1 MYAYDYGVRNFD
13 KKYQPFPNITVFNDT
28 IEVLDQEN
36 SLFLPDF
43 VYKQV
48 VLNKNDDRF
57 AHILPSGLTYTDI
70 FVKDYAQQFNEF
82 VSTGQSRIVAGFN
95 VVRVIFEFEGNYFV
109 FNPEVFSLDEVEI
122 TAKGTGKKQKF
133 PPDLTLLNEQLNGSA
148 LSVILFITKDG
159 AKLERAYQ
167 KIVQYRDNEL
177 VLFVESDDAFNVFGS
192 VVRVNSGTG
201 ISSGTAIPYR
211 DIAKLTTTFE
221 IGIPET
227 VIKKILVDHVKDKD
241 SVFYMVRN
249 VFQKGIEIV
258 QIPIN
263 FSLTTI
269 ADGMELVGKEIG
281 DALKIGEKY
290 WKAYDKEGNPNPEY
304 SPILPG
310 YDQILQV
317 QQANEKLDY
326 DKLLSGFTK
335 RMDDLEGYLQAGIDR
350 IPITILKDFIG
361 NKVTVFF
368 NMIAEGKKFIKEI
381 AKQVISMT
389 KAYFEF
395 LNGFLVGLLNSL
407 VEVVKGIFDLIALIC
422 KIVVGISKA
431 QGQLAKTPSSMF
443 SLFVELIE
451 SFIEAISKLFSIK
464 NVKLFF
470 LFLLGVFVKLLVS
483 PPSITMDKLGYGIG
497 FLIGFIIEEVVFGI
511 VSGGTKN
518 VADAIRLAAVSY
530 KNLLQGVYKAT
541 KWPITFTID
550 GFLTFIREIYRQF
563 SNFPQLLKNL
573 GKWID
578 EALAA
583 VKAEAAVSAKFQGLF
598 SLDPLSAIAIRRLGK
613 RTIKKLDEIGVRFG
627 KNSDTGKYEIGYN
640 EEIIRSFDK
649 ESDLVEELTRLINKR
664 KDELFKYLEESLSFR
679 KSQINL
685 LEAWDYLSI
694 GGRGR
699 RRGQRLRKSDIRLIE
714 RKLRD
719 LEVELELH
727 SLNTTEIIRGFF
739 LSNGSAAKMP
749 KSAAAIF
756 ITDGV
761 RMKIVLRKGATI
773 YEFFHEFMHFRHA
786 KELGLKRY
794 LRLGGKGTSGELIK
808 ENFVFDKLIN
818 NKELLTKE
826 EIEHAFWYI
835 NERVRSIFGK
845 EPIIPSFNLEDIPN
859 VRKEI
864 NINSVINIK

>member
-36 SLFLPDF
+36 SLFLQDF

-82 VSTGQSRIVAGFN
+82 VSTGQSRVVAGFN
-95 VVRVIFEFEGNYFV
+95 VVREIFEFEGNFFV
-109 FNPEVFSLDEVEI
+109 FNPEAFSLDEVEI

-133 PPDLTLLNEQLNGSA
+133 PPDLTLLNEQLNGSV

-167 KIVQYRDNEL
+167 KIAQYRDNEL

-192 VVRVNSGTG
+192 VVRVNSGAG

-221 IGIPET
+221 IGIPQT

-263 FSLTTI
+263 FSLITV

-290 WKAYDKEGNPNPEY
+290 WKTYDKEGNPNPEY
-304 SPILPG
+304 SPLLPG

-368 NMIAEGKKFIKEI
+368 DMIAEGKKFIKEI

-483 PPSITMDKLGYGIG
+483 PPSVTMDKLGYGIG
-497 FLIGFIIEEVVFGI
+497 FLIGFIIEEVVFAI
-511 VSGGTKN
+511 ATGGAKT
-518 VADAIRLAAVSY
+518 VGTALRLAAESY
-530 KNLLQGVYKAT
+530 KSLLKGVYTAAKRT
-541 KWPITFTID
+541 ITFTID
-550 GFLTFIREIYRQF
+550 GFLTIIREIYRQL

-573 GKWID
+573 GKWLD

-598 SLDPLSAIAIRRLGK
+598 SLDPLSAIAIRRLGAG
-613 RTIKKLDEIGVRFG
+613 TISQLDNLGIVFG
-627 KNSDTGKYEIGYN
+627 KNRSRFLIKYKNTVIGNFSNERELILELKRILKKDFDDRIKYLDDLIRKTRKSYKLSAKGLKELKKFADEALKKWSNPNSRPGATAILEGMINGKLIRVTDYSAAGLSKSERFEKYHPLVLDWLNRSPEKLLGRGTYGKCAENFTISSWLYEAEKALSINRGRISL
-640 EEIIRSFDK
+640 EEARDLFDGVVSK
-649 ESDLVEELTRLINKR
+649 AMGISKR
-664 KDELFKYLEESLSFR
+664 KIDNLVQGLDKKACYHCKPMLEYFN
-679 KSQINL
+679 I
-685 LEAWDYLSI
+685 
-694 GGRGR
+694 
-699 RRGQRLRKSDIRLIE
+699 
-714 RKLRD
+714 
-719 LEVELELH
+719 
-727 SLNTTEIIRGFF
+727 TEIF
-739 LSNGSAAKMP
+739 
-749 KSAAAIF
+749 
-756 ITDGV
+756 
-761 RMKIVLRKGATI
+761 
-773 YEFFHEFMHFRHA
+773 
-786 KELGLKRY
+786 
-794 LRLGGKGTSGELIK
+794 
-808 ENFVFDKLIN
+808 
-818 NKELLTKE
+818 
-826 EIEHAFWYI
+826 
-835 NERVRSIFGK
+835 
-845 EPIIPSFNLEDIPN
+845 
-859 VRKEI
+859 
-864 NINSVINIK
+864 